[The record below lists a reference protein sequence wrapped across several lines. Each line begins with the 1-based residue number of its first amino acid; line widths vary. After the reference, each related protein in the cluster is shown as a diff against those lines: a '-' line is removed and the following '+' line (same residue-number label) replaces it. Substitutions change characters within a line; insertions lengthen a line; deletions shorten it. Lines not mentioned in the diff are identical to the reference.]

1 MCRVYTCTGTVCC
14 ISTSNILNLLLLSKL
29 LKKHKG
35 GGGGGYGDSHSHS
48 QGHDAGGYSHS
59 EDGDDHHHGS
69 SRELKPVDTAA
80 AGARVGTGST
90 VGGGTAGD
98 IIGLQQVAPAIPAL
112 VQTDTD
118 DLGLGR

>member
-1 MCRVYTCTGTVCC
+1 MSCVTCTGTVCC

-48 QGHDAGGYSHS
+48 QGHDAGSYSHS
-59 EDGDDHHHGS
+59 EDDQHHGS

-80 AGARVGTGST
+80 AGARDGAGSA

-112 VQTDTD
+112 VQTDNG
-118 DLGLGR
+118 DLALGR